1 MKLHLRHRLV
11 PALTIALLTAT
22 ACSSEKPG
30 TATPIPTSPGPSTAT
45 SSGTDPADVF
55 KDLKACDL
63 LEPTTAAKGF
73 EPPKVETYESDNGC
87 GTAKRGYA
95 SVSIY
100 LVPEAG
106 IDKLSPGQGTKVPS
120 KLNGREAVE
129 IPGDAG
135 TDACTVAVA
144 VGPNARM
151 TASTTLE
158 QTGTNEEACALSREI
173 AEAAEPKLPRGN

>member
-1 MKLHLRHRLV
+1 MASRLCLGSLLAV
-11 PALTIALLTAT
+11 LTVAASG
-22 ACSSEKPG
+22 CSSELPG
-30 TATPIPTSPGPSTAT
+30 SAVASVSNAAPVQSTSRPGDLFGS
-45 SSGTDPADVF
+45 
-55 KDLKACDL
+55 LKACDL
-63 LEPTTAAKGF
+63 LEPTTTAKGF

-87 GTAKRGYA
+87 RTAKRGYA

-106 IDKLSPGQGTKVPS
+106 IDKLSPGQGTKVPA
-120 KLNGREAVE
+120 KVNGRDAVE

-135 TDACTVAVA
+135 TDACTVAIA
-144 VGPNARM
+144 VGPDARM

-173 AEAAEPKLPRGN
+173 ATAAEPKLPRGN

>member
-1 MKLHLRHRLV
+1 MTVHSRPGSL
-11 PALTIALLTAT
+11 IAPVAVLAVAAS
-22 ACSSEKPG
+22 ACSSELPG
-30 TATPIPTSPGPSTAT
+30 SAVPRAAAIKSSTR
-45 SSGTDPADVF
+45 SADVF
-55 KDLKACDL
+55 RNLNACDL
-63 LEPTTAAKGF
+63 LEPTTTTKGL
-73 EPPKVETYESDNGC
+73 ESPKEETYESDNGC

-100 LVPEAG
+100 LVPNAG
-106 IDKLSPGQGTKVPS
+106 IDKLSPGQGTKVPA
-120 KLNGREAVE
+120 KVNGRDAVE

-144 VGPNARM
+144 VGPNVRM

-173 AEAAEPKLPRGN
+173 ATAAEPKLPRGN

>member
-1 MKLHLRHRLV
+1 MKLYLRHRFV
-11 PALTIALLTAT
+11 PALMVVLLTAT

-30 TATPIPTSPGPSTAT
+30 TATPAPTSPNPSSAPT
-45 SSGTDPADVF
+45 SGTDPADIF
-55 KDLKACDL
+55 GTLKACDL

-73 EPPKVETYESDNGC
+73 ESPKVETYESDNGC

-120 KLNGREAVE
+120 NVNGREAVE

-158 QTGTNEEACALSREI
+158 RTATNEEACALSREI
-173 AEAAEPKLPRGN
+173 ATAAEPKLPKGS